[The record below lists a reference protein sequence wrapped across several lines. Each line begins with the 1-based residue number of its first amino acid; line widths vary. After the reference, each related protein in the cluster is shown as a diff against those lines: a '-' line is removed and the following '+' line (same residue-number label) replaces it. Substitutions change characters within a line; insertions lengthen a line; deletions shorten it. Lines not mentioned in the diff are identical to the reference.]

1 MPSRASRQP
10 VVTDSATTADALI
23 DTFADAIWLEDGLAP
38 NTLAAYRRDLSGLSL
53 WLSSRNTTLAAAH
66 EADLAQY
73 FADKHA
79 TTLASTANR
88 RLAVLRRFY
97 RWAVRERHVAHVST
111 LRLRSARRSTRFR

>member
-1 MPSRASRQP
+1 MPLRAARHA
-10 VVTDSATTADALI
+10 VVTNSTATSDALI

-38 NTLAAYRRDLSGLSL
+38 NTLTAYRRDLSGLSV
-53 WLSSRNTTLAAAH
+53 WLGSRGTTLVAAD

-73 FADKHA
+73 FADKHS

-97 RWAVRERHVAHVST
+97 RW
-111 LRLRSARRSTRFR
+111 